1 MFETQINVLAV
12 LIAAVAT
19 MGVGFAWYSPL
30 LFGKPWMKLMG
41 ITAKSMQLAKKSLN
55 KIYGISFV
63 ATLITGYVLA
73 IFVNTIQA
81 LTLSEAIS
89 LGGLVWLGFV
99 APVQLTDVLFGGKQW
114 RLFCINTG
122 YQLASIIVMSI
133 ILVFWI

>member
-12 LIAAVAT
+12 LAAAVAT

-41 ITAKSMQLAKKSLN
+41 ITEKSMQKAKDSLSR
-55 KIYGISFV
+55 IYGISFV
-63 ATLITGYVLA
+63 ATLVTGYVLA
-73 IFVNTIQA
+73 IFINTIQA

-114 RLFCINTG
+114 RLFLINTG
-122 YQLASIIVMSI
+122 YQLASLLVMSI

>member
-1 MFETQINVLAV
+1 MFETQMNMMAV

-41 ITAKSMQLAKKSLN
+41 ITEKSMQKAKDSLN

-63 ATLITGYVLA
+63 ATLVTGYVLA

-81 LTLSEAIS
+81 LTFSEAIS

-99 APVQLTDVLFGGKQW
+99 APVQLTDVLFGGRPWK
-114 RLFCINTG
+114 LFAINTG
-122 YQLASIIVMSI
+122 YQLASLLVMSL